1 MEDAPP
7 HPVVCPGVPG
17 GHGVVVGLRHQGEVA
32 TAPVS
37 GKSLRH
43 CKKKSEDQLYI
54 SLTSVTVS

>member
-43 CKKKSEDQLYI
+43 CKKNQKTNYTYR
-54 SLTSVTVS
+54 SLQ